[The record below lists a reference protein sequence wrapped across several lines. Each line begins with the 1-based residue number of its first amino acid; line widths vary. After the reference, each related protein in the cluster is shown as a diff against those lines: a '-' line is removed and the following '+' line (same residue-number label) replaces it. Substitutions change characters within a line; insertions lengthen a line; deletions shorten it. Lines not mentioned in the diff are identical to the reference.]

1 MKLTVKKL
9 ITMILAVLMLALP
22 LSSCG
27 EKEDVIEGPFA
38 FSETETDYVR
48 LKVVTKKDGKTE
60 SIGEIV
66 VKLEPD
72 VAPITVANFKK
83 LVGEGFYNG
92 LIFHRV
98 INNFMIQGGDPE
110 GTGMGGSDEN
120 IKGEFSSNGVENN
133 ISHVRGVISMARNG
147 YDMNSA
153 SSQFFIVH
161 KDSTYLDGDYAA
173 FGKVVYGIETVD
185 AVAKVS
191 TNANDKPYVPVVI
204 ESARFVT
211 PTE

>member
-1 MKLTVKKL
+1 MKKL
-9 ITMILAVLMLALP
+9 LAFALALIMVALP
-22 LSSCG
+22 LVSCE
-27 EKEDVIEGPFA
+27 EKEDIPEGPYTI
-38 FSETETDYVR
+38 SETETDYVR
-48 LKVVTKKDGKTE
+48 LKVVQQTKGDKTKYV
-60 SIGEIV
+60 GEIV

-98 INNFMIQGGDPE
+98 INNFMIQGGDPK
-110 GTGMGGSDEN
+110 GTGIGGSNEN
-120 IKGEFSSNGVENN
+120 IIGEFASNGIENN
-133 ISHVRGVISMARNG
+133 ISHKRGVISMARNG

-173 FGKVVYGIETVD
+173 FGAVVYGIETVD
-185 AVAKVS
+185 KVAVVA
-191 TNANDKPYVPVVI
+191 TNANDKPYANVII
-204 ESARFVT
+204 ESAKFVT

>member
-1 MKLTVKKL
+1 MKKL
-9 ITMILAVLMLALP
+9 LAFALALIMVALP
-22 LSSCG
+22 LVSCE
-27 EKEDVIEGPFA
+27 EKEDIPEGPYTI
-38 FSETETDYVR
+38 SETETDYVR
-48 LKVVTKKDGKTE
+48 LKVVQQVKKNKTKYV
-60 SIGEIV
+60 GEII

-98 INNFMIQGGDPE
+98 INNFMIQGGDPK
-110 GTGMGGSDEN
+110 GTGIGGSDEN
-120 IKGEFSSNGVENN
+120 IIGEFASNGIENN
-133 ISHVRGVISMARNG
+133 ISHKRGVISMARNG

-173 FGKVVYGIETVD
+173 FGAVVYGIETVD
-185 AVAKVS
+185 KVAVVA
-191 TNANDKPYVPVVI
+191 TNANDKPYANVII
-204 ESARFVT
+204 ESAKFVT

>member
-1 MKLTVKKL
+1 MKKF
-9 ITMILAVLMLALP
+9 LAFVLALMFLALP
-22 LSSCG
+22 LVSCG
-27 EKEDVIEGPFA
+27 EKEDTIEGPYT

-48 LKVVTKKDGKTE
+48 LKVVTKSGNKTKDV
-60 SIGEIV
+60 GEIV

-72 VAPITVANFKK
+72 VAPITVTNFKK

-98 INNFMIQGGDPE
+98 INNFMIQGGDPK

-120 IKGEFSSNGVENN
+120 IKGEFSANGVENN
-133 ISHVRGVISMARNG
+133 ISHKRGVISMARNG
-147 YDMNSA
+147 LDMDSA

-161 KDSTYLDGDYAA
+161 KDSPHLDGDYAA
-173 FGKVVYGIETVD
+173 FGAVVYGIETVD
-185 AVAKVS
+185 EVAKVS
-191 TNANDKPYVPVVI
+191 TNANDKPYNDVII

-211 PTE
+211 PNE

>member
-1 MKLTVKKL
+1 MKKFLALALAL
-9 ITMILAVLMLALP
+9 IIFALP
-22 LSSCG
+22 LVSCG
-27 EKEDVIEGPFA
+27 EKEDIPEGPYT

-48 LKVVTKKDGKTE
+48 LRIVTQKKENKTE
-60 SIGEIV
+60 YMGEIV

-83 LVGEGFYNG
+83 LVGQSFYDG

-98 INNFMIQGGDPE
+98 INNFMIQGGDPQ
-110 GTGMGGSDEN
+110 GTGLGGSDEN
-120 IKGEFSSNGVENN
+120 IKGEFASNGVENN
-133 ISHVRGVISMARNG
+133 LSHTRGVISMARNG
-147 YDMNSA
+147 YDMDSA

-185 AVAKVS
+185 KIAKVS
-191 TNANDKPYVPVVI
+191 TNSSDKPYTDVII

-211 PTE
+211 PNE

>member
-1 MKLTVKKL
+1 MKKL
-9 ITMILAVLMLALP
+9 LVLILALIMVVLP
-22 LSSCG
+22 LASCG
-27 EKEDVIEGPFA
+27 EKEDKIEGPYA

-48 LKVVTKKDGKTE
+48 LKVVTKKDDKITAL
-60 SIGEIV
+60 GEIV

-83 LVGEGFYNG
+83 LVGEGFYDG

-98 INNFMIQGGDPE
+98 INNFMIQGGDPK

-120 IKGEFSSNGVENN
+120 IKGEFASNGVENN
-133 ISHVRGVISMARNG
+133 ISHKRGVISMARNG
-147 YDMNSA
+147 YDMDSA

-173 FGKVVYGIETVD
+173 FGAVVYGIETVD
-185 AVAKVS
+185 AVAVVQ
-191 TNANDKPYVPVVI
+191 TNANDKPYNPVVI

-211 PTE
+211 PVN

>member
-1 MKLTVKKL
+1 MKKILVL
-9 ITMILAVLMLALP
+9 ILALIMVILP
-22 LSSCG
+22 LASCG
-27 EKEDVIEGPFA
+27 EKGDTIEGPYA

-48 LKVVTKKDGKTE
+48 LKVVSKVNNKTKTL
-60 SIGEIV
+60 GEIV

-83 LVGEGFYNG
+83 LVGEGFYDG

-98 INNFMIQGGDPE
+98 INNFMIQGGDPQ

-120 IKGEFSSNGVENN
+120 IKGEFASNGVENN
-133 ISHVRGVISMARNG
+133 ISHKRGVISMARNG

-161 KDSTYLDGDYAA
+161 KDSPHLDGDYAA
-173 FGKVVYGIETVD
+173 FGAVVYGIDTVD
-185 AVAKVS
+185 AVAGVQ
-191 TNANDKPYVPVVI
+191 TNASDKPYNPVVI

-211 PTE
+211 PVE